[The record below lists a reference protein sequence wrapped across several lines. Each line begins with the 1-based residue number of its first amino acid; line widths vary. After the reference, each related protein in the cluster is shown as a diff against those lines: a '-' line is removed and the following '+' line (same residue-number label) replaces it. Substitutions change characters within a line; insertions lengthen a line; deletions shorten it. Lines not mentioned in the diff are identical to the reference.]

1 LSKKRKQL
9 CFLMTRTKAH
19 DFGLPAIDD
28 GAAHHDSA
36 PVISSLSAAKVISS
50 SKQASALAR
59 QAQAAMLF
67 DEAPSGA

>member
-1 LSKKRKQL
+1 MSNKRKQL
-9 CFLMTRTKAH
+9 CFLMTRPKAH
-19 DFGLPAIDD
+19 DLGLSAIDD
-28 GAAHHDSA
+28 GAAHHESA

-50 SKQASALAR
+50 SKQVPALAR